1 MLGKCD
7 NHYTIETYTLLYFW
21 NIYGIL
27 TEAGLEKLH
36 IYIICKNKKEVHTIT
51 CKKDRKLEV
60 RHREKE
66 KCMDIEGC
74 RCRVN
79 IRWKEKAWR

>member
-36 IYIICKNKKEVHTIT
+36 IYITCKNN
-51 CKKDRKLEV
+51 RKLEV

-79 IRWKEKAWR
+79 IR